1 MKKSILVA
9 CAAAALLMSSCGE
22 KKTPETAFRHY
33 VESNPIEG
41 AAPGDVVFVSAVQVG
56 SVTVADSLDLLKG
69 RAVASYHEQL
79 AALKTEMEERLEACR
94 RDENSN
100 IYRHNEAAHKYNKLK
115 AQHGN
120 DLKYRDQI
128 EGYRKAAERIPAN
141 HEAYVKF
148 DTARDFSYTRNYE
161 KAKKNYD
168 DKQALGVDGYLSA
181 TEWNGK
187 AYQDRPQDEVLG
199 SVMEVT
205 YSIAGQT
212 VTRTLLLTENPY
224 GFAEYTMK

>member
-1 MKKSILVA
+1 M
-9 CAAAALLMSSCGE
+9 
-22 KKTPETAFRHY
+22 
-33 VESNPIEG
+33 
-41 AAPGDVVFVSAVQVG
+41 
-56 SVTVADSLDLLKG
+56 
-69 RAVASYHEQL
+69 
-79 AALKTEMEERLEACR
+79 
-94 RDENSN
+94 
-100 IYRHNEAAHKYNKLK
+100 
-115 AQHGN
+115 
-120 DLKYRDQI
+120 
-128 EGYRKAAERIPAN
+128 
-141 HEAYVKF
+141 KF

-224 GFAEYTMK
+224 GFADYTMK